1 MNNWMLIIALCLAVP
16 ALWAGEVLDRMVATV
31 NGHAILQ
38 SDWNDEVRYECF
50 MSGRPLTALTMEDRR
65 AAFERLIDQ
74 ELLREQMST
83 TDFKP
88 ASSEEIAKQMGDL
101 KNRYPQEHAGQSW
114 DSALPSYGTTEAQV
128 AGHVAMELNALRLV
142 DSRLRPSIQVDN
154 AAIEKYY
161 KTELLPKV
169 APGQRPSLQEA
180 TPTIRE
186 LLVEQ
191 QMNQA
196 LSSWLESM
204 RSQAQIKMLISQP
217 SEPQAQP

>member
-1 MNNWMLIIALCLAVP
+1 MKPWVLVAIILLTPPVR
-16 ALWAGEVLDRMVATV
+16 AGEVLDRMVATV

-50 MSGRPLTALTMEDRR
+50 MSGRPMADLTTEDRR

-74 ELLREQMST
+74 ELLREQMGS

-88 ASSEEIAKQMGDL
+88 AGSEEIAKQMEEL
-101 KNRYPQEHAGQSW
+101 KKKYAQEHAGQTW
-114 DSALPSYGTTEAQV
+114 DTALLSYGTTDAQI
-128 AGHVAMELNALRLV
+128 ADHVALELNALRLV

-154 AAIEKYY
+154 AAIENYY

-169 APGQRPSLQEA
+169 DARQRPSLQEA

-204 RSQAQIKMLISQP
+204 RSQAQIRMLISQP
-217 SEPQAQP
+217 SGAQVQP